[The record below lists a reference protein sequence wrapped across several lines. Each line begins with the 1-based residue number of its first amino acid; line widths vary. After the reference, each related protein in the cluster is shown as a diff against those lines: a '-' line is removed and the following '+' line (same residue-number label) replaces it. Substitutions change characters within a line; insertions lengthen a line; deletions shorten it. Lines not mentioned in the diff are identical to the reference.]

1 MIDENGENKG
11 IVPIDVALQTAKAAG
26 LDLVEIAA
34 NADPPV
40 CKVMDVGKFLFELNK
55 KERQARKSQTKIEIK
70 EIRLRPKTNEHH
82 RMFKVRDARRWLE
95 NGMKVKVTI
104 RFRGR
109 EVTYPEIALEDLKEI
124 AEELKDI
131 SKIEATP
138 SMEGK
143 SMTLVLAPDKPV
155 AKKTPSPDAEKPA
168 VIQKAEKPLKAGQAK
183 EEKAAKPEKAA
194 EN

>member
-1 MIDENGENKG
+1 LIDENGENKG
-11 IVPIDVALQTAKAAG
+11 IVPIEVALQTAQAAG

-34 NADPPV
+34 TADPPV
-40 CKVMDVGKFLFELNK
+40 CKVIDLGKYLFELNK
-55 KERQARKSQTKIEIK
+55 KERQARKAQTKIEVK

-131 SKIEATP
+131 SRIETAP

-143 SMTLVLAPDKPV
+143 SMTLVLAPDKPS
-155 AKKTPSPDAEKPA
+155 AKKSAPVLEKSVKPTKQKDTQAEVTKETA
-168 VIQKAEKPLKAGQAK
+168 VESK
-183 EEKAAKPEKAA
+183 
-194 EN
+194 

>member
-1 MIDENGENKG
+1 
-11 IVPIDVALQTAKAAG
+11 
-26 LDLVEIAA
+26 
-34 NADPPV
+34 
-40 CKVMDVGKFLFELNK
+40 MDVGKYLFELNK
-55 KERQARKSQTKIEIK
+55 KERQARKSQTKIEVK

-95 NGMKVKVTI
+95 SGMKVKVTI

-131 SKIEATP
+131 SKVETAP

-143 SMTLVLAPDKPV
+143 SMTLVLAPDKPA
-155 AKKTPSPDAEKPA
+155 AKKAAPSETKPA
-168 VIQKAEKPLKAGQAK
+168 KKEPSEKEPKAEPAQKK
-183 EEKAAKPEKAA
+183 ETAEPEKAAK
-194 EN
+194 

>member
-1 MIDENGENKG
+1 LIDENGENKG

-34 NADPPV
+34 SADPPV
-40 CKVMDVGKFLFELNK
+40 CKVMDVGKYLFELNK
-55 KERQARKSQTKIEIK
+55 KERLARKSQTKIEIK

-124 AEELKDI
+124 AEDLKDI
-131 SKIEATP
+131 SKIETAP

-143 SMTLVLAPDKPV
+143 SMTLVLAP
-155 AKKTPSPDAEKPA
+155 EKPA
-168 VIQKAEKPLKAGQAK
+168 VKKPSPAAETPAKPQKEKASVTADQKATASE
-183 EEKAAKPEKAA
+183 PEKAA
-194 EN
+194 EKSS